1 MIMELTS
8 QTYGIL
14 EVKKASGV
22 IWSDPFIWQ
31 AASCYRQGDGV
42 KGSDLSAG
50 LIKSLLNGQYRPRTL
65 TTIFLN
71 VNSPYLNFLTLK
83 FYPAKPA

>member
-31 AASCYRQGDGV
+31 AASRYRQGDGV
-42 KGSDLSAG
+42 KGSDQSAG
-50 LIKSLLNGQYRPRTL
+50 LIKRRSRVFSTRPPL
-65 TTIFLN
+65 TQWTVSAKDTDINIF
-71 VNSPYLNFLTLK
+71 K
-83 FYPAKPA
+83 C